1 MIQWMV
7 ASSCLILMILIIR
20 RIFSG
25 KISARLQYAIWLL
38 VVVRLLIP
46 INLGN
51 SVLSIENF
59 TNQLRMQ
66 EYQEEN
72 FEQIE
77 FSENTYESSD
87 RIKVFDSIEEITVS
101 DNTNVH
107 LDEIS
112 TAPREEKE
120 LEIDIFDLLF
130 GVWLSGAGVAAMT
143 FFISNLVFGKRLKT
157 SRTLTDSLEEKVPV
171 YVSSAV
177 ETPCL
182 FGVIRPGIYVTND
195 VAEDKNTLRHA
206 VVHEITHYEQGDMVW
221 AVLRCV
227 CLSLHW
233 YNPLVWWA
241 AKLSKLD
248 AELACD
254 EATIRKLG
262 EDERIA
268 YGKTLIQLTCEK
280 RQDLFVTATTMT
292 SDKKSITERIQR
304 IAKKSKLTIYALV
317 GVFLISVLALG
328 CTFTGANE
336 KNVTDAPVRGVPF
349 ENPEENGWDLS
360 NVEDVREYFHR
371 MSLEPEEGSINAVY
385 LLGETNQEYRLYG
398 KGDYQTML
406 LEMNGKYA
414 EIDFPYASNYMELP
428 RLIENDID
436 QDGKLELCI
445 VLWLQHGSGLHIE
458 NLLLADFNEK
468 GQLYVYEFVQEE
480 YTEQLQEVLSYEI
493 AEEGIQPFVNGQ
505 PAGRM
510 EPHLVDMEPFDGA
523 SVGNQMRFDC
533 DPLTGELRLR
543 GDIMLLIKKHPGGIF
558 GNGNDVTATV
568 CWDGEKFSL
577 TNFTSNICW
586 LEEQNKHTL
595 QNQYDAASKANKII
609 EKVNANLRE
618 GYVDAKLTYV
628 DNAEV
633 GWAHYSD
640 NPWSTEEERDE
651 LAQTALKEL
660 YTLTGYNVKECTY
673 TTDGR
678 SRFIFGKDG
687 EYIRKSIAFY
697 SRDYGFT
704 LCGDSVPYQGFM
716 NARKFH
722 YSDVQQLDSPYGK
735 AEYSGHAGFPTWY
748 LEHSGVYQGE
758 YITGYEAINLDDTVY
773 THVKLTFDGGYY
785 IVVMDEAIESC
796 SEVMGPYYE
805 GEEDTSTE
813 SENASD
819 QMIIKNRSYETV
831 IWDEIYRQAMTDFL
845 ETGVF
850 PATAGVQCNGD
861 PFSARYA
868 VQDIDGDRREEFLLS
883 FPDAETIAGMTY
895 YIYDY
900 DITTRRLYVQNS
912 GYPNFTIYD
921 NGYIKQEMSHNHGRS
936 NLDDFWPYFLYYY
949 NPEEDLYEY
958 IASIDAWQ
966 EQRYAEDEPD
976 PEFPKKKDLNG
987 DGVVYYDDM
996 VQSYENPEH
1005 VMDNEEYEKWCA
1017 KYNQGNEIQIQWYLA
1032 SGTESAA
1039 SENTYPMYY
1048 EIPRKDQVCLAVM
1061 PAGISKAGGDYRYL
1075 IPENQE
1081 EWIDAYQTMCARAD
1095 GNGRWQEN
1103 ERSMGIWIV
1112 YNDEWTALT
1121 DQGFLVDFDK
1131 RTEKS
1136 VASEFYE
1143 LCLNEAKKQKIEEP
1157 LRTEEIKNIKSVT
1170 LHYGGNYVLTD
1181 QKNVFE
1187 IQKAFS
1193 SSKEIRGGTACP
1205 FTAFLSLNYE
1215 NGEERTIY
1223 LATDSCDTWLSS
1235 GVYYE
1240 YSGFEDIEKLKDYFH
1255 ENGTNLNAPICSF
1268 GDGIAVKNHE
1278 ILSDYAFQWI
1288 SWEDV
1293 SEVIG
1298 TDYEEQISEEGANG
1312 RMFYRTADGITYILP
1327 QNTEGASVNQ
1337 IAGVLITD
1345 EKYQLGCGFSVGM
1358 KKADLESGNLPFLR
1372 YEKELDGSGLTT
1384 ITGGSIALYNGMEN
1398 LKFLEYDY
1406 AYSWDEGYVLDIEE
1420 QKVRLQELGLSED
1433 LCSETHFILIAFVK
1447 NDFVSGIFMGIIL

>member
-1 MIQWMV
+1 MIQWII

-25 KISARLQYAIWLL
+25 KISARLQYALWLL

-66 EYQEEN
+66 KYQEEN

-77 FSENTYESSD
+77 FSENTYESTD

-101 DNTNVH
+101 DHTNIQ

-112 TAPREEKE
+112 TVPVEEKD
-120 LEIDIFDLLF
+120 LEVDIFAVLF
-130 GVWLSGAGVAAMT
+130 EVWLLGAGAAAMT
-143 FFISNLVFGKRLKT
+143 FFISNIVFGKRLKT
-157 SRTLTDSLEEKVPV
+157 SRTLIDSLEEKVPV

-262 EDERIA
+262 EDERLA

-385 LLGETNQEYRLYG
+385 LLGETNQEFRLYG

-428 RLIENDID
+428 RLIDNDID
-436 QDGKLELCI
+436 HDGKLELCI

-458 NLLLADFNEK
+458 NLLLADFDEN

-505 PAGRM
+505 TAGRM

-595 QNQYDAASKANKII
+595 QNQDDAASKANKII

-633 GWAHYSD
+633 GWNFYSD
-640 NPWSTEEERDE
+640 NPWSTDAERDT
-651 LAQTALKEL
+651 LAQAALKEL
-660 YTLTGYNVKECTY
+660 YTLTGYNVTECTY

-678 SRFIFGKDG
+678 SRFIFGKSGD
-687 EYIRKSIAFY
+687 YIRKCIAFY
-697 SRDYGFT
+697 SRDFGFI
-704 LCGDSVPYQGFM
+704 LCGDSIPYQGYM

-735 AEYSGHAGFPTWY
+735 NEYSDLKSYATWY

-758 YITGYEAINLDDTVY
+758 TITHYEEINLDDTVY
-773 THVKLTFDGGYY
+773 THIKLIFDGGYY
-785 IVVMDEAIESC
+785 IVVMNESIEAV
-796 SEVMGPYYE
+796 SEIMGPYYE
-805 GEEDTSTE
+805 SRHKSELTE
-813 SENASD
+813 
-819 QMIIKNRSYETV
+819 Q
-831 IWDEIYRQAMTDFL
+831 
-845 ETGVF
+845 
-850 PATAGVQCNGD
+850 
-861 PFSARYA
+861 
-868 VQDIDGDRREEFLLS
+868 REF
-883 FPDAETIAGMTY
+883 TY
-895 YIYDY
+895 YKEA
-900 DITTRRLYVQNS
+900 Q
-912 GYPNFTIYD
+912 
-921 NGYIKQEMSHNHGRS
+921 
-936 NLDDFWPYFLYYY
+936 
-949 NPEEDLYEY
+949 
-958 IASIDAWQ
+958 
-966 EQRYAEDEPD
+966 
-976 PEFPKKKDLNG
+976 
-987 DGVVYYDDM
+987 
-996 VQSYENPEH
+996 
-1005 VMDNEEYEKWCA
+1005 
-1017 KYNQGNEIQIQWYLA
+1017 
-1032 SGTESAA
+1032 
-1039 SENTYPMYY
+1039 
-1048 EIPRKDQVCLAVM
+1048 KDQVCLAVM
-1061 PAGISKAGGDYRYL
+1061 PDGVSKAGGDYRY
-1075 IPENQE
+1075 IVPEDQE
-1081 EWIDAYQTMCARAD
+1081 KWIKSYNEMYEVSSDH
-1095 GNGRWQEN
+1095 GRWQED
-1103 ERSMGIWIV
+1103 EHSMGIWIV
-1112 YNDEWTALT
+1112 YKDEWTCMT
-1121 DQGFLVDFDK
+1121 DQGFIVDFEK
-1131 RTEKS
+1131 RTEVS
-1136 VASEFYE
+1136 DAQEFYE
-1143 LCLNEAKKQKIEEP
+1143 LCLNEAKNHGINEPMRPEEM
-1157 LRTEEIKNIKSVT
+1157 KNFVQAT
-1170 LHYGGNYVLTD
+1170 LALKDKMYLLTD
-1181 QKNVFE
+1181 EKSLFELQKV
-1187 IQKAFS
+1187 FS
-1193 SSKEIRGGTACP
+1193 SSQEIRGGAGCP
-1205 FTAFLSLNYE
+1205 FTADLCFKTKE
-1215 NGEERTIY
+1215 GEMINIS
-1223 LATDSCDTWLSS
+1223 LATDSCNTWLSS
-1235 GVYYE
+1235 GVYYQ
-1240 YSGFEDIEKLKDYFH
+1240 YPGFEDLEELRSYFNEHGTDISSALDIYNGYNLAVSWANAFVNKDVETIVKFATEDVIEQLVEYELLD
-1255 ENGTNLNAPICSF
+1255 EERTSF
-1268 GDGIAVKNHE
+1268 GWSSPWPGLFTEESYQIISCDDQSAEILYYASLSTPHVVAWREILEFVNGQISSWDLQSYENISTIDDYKNAYPNNQITNTPMDYNANGLGQALNENALLSSSQAYKQLFDARTAALDLLNISRSFELEYYDVEETEDGTVVSIPFLNRDGSIERVTVTMWQPYGKDGI
-1278 ILSDYAFQWI
+1278 WI
-1288 SWEDV
+1288 PK
-1293 SEVIG
+1293 
-1298 TDYEEQISEEGANG
+1298 TN
-1312 RMFYRTADGITYILP
+1312 
-1327 QNTEGASVNQ
+1327 
-1337 IAGVLITD
+1337 
-1345 EKYQLGCGFSVGM
+1345 
-1358 KKADLESGNLPFLR
+1358 
-1372 YEKELDGSGLTT
+1372 
-1384 ITGGSIALYNGMEN
+1384 
-1398 LKFLEYDY
+1398 
-1406 AYSWDEGYVLDIEE
+1406 
-1420 QKVRLQELGLSED
+1420 
-1433 LCSETHFILIAFVK
+1433 
-1447 NDFVSGIFMGIIL
+1447 